1 MQTSLQKSIQ
11 KIENE
16 VIKNQLLKDGVKN
29 LLQNRFIL
37 KPTQENVWGEKS
49 VLPNVSGQKTD
60 HVPIFKILF

>member
-16 VIKNQLLKDGVKN
+16 VIKNQLLKDGVEN

-37 KPTQENVWGEKS
+37 KPTQENV
-49 VLPNVSGQKTD
+49 
-60 HVPIFKILF
+60 